1 MKSLRN
7 WLWNETSWLKD
18 LFLNDGYSVNER
30 VKQDKG
36 VLWNTGQYTKT
47 TQEIHLQKKKLFN
60 VEVKTDFYKVIS
72 VN

>member
-47 TQEIHLQKKKLFN
+47 TQEINLQKKKLFN